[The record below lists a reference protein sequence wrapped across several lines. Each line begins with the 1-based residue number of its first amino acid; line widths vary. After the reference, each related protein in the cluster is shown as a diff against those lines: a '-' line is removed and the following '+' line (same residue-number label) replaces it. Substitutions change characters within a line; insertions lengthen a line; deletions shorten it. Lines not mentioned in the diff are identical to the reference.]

1 VAPKA
6 GRGGLRV
13 ALTTLG
19 CRLNAFETDAMSRM
33 AQEAGHT
40 IVDFDGPADV
50 VVVNTCTITAE
61 ADADSRQRVRQATR
75 RSPGAQV
82 VVTGCYA
89 NAAPAALQALPGVAL
104 VLGNLEKERWLE
116 LLGARS
122 GERVDVVVSDLTRH
136 RRMARLR
143 PDNDPR
149 RSRALLKIQDGCDY
163 RCSFCV
169 VPAVRGRS
177 VSLPR
182 STIAAQLEELVAAG
196 LPEVVLT
203 GAHLGTYGRDLGE
216 RGGLA
221 ALVEGLLPRL
231 GGARLR
237 LGSLDPHEVDERLIA
252 LIEGSEGAI
261 CRHLHLPV
269 QSGDD
274 EVLRRMRRAHTSA
287 DLAAL
292 VPRLVAAIPGI
303 SIGTDVIAGFPG
315 ESEAAFER
323 TFALLEALP
332 IAYMHVFPYS
342 RRAGTAAAE
351 MDAQVPAATRAAR
364 CGRLRALSRRKAA
377 ALRASMVGQALSVV
391 VQRQRE
397 RLSGRLIGLT
407 DNYVEVLFDGDD
419 ALLGAA
425 AAVRIVEAGEARA
438 LGRLIGR

>member
-1 VAPKA
+1 
-6 GRGGLRV
+6 
-13 ALTTLG
+13 LG

-40 IVDFDGPADV
+40 IVDFDAPADV

-89 NAAPAALQALPGVAL
+89 NAAPAALQGLPGVAL
-104 VLGNLEKERWLE
+104 VLGNAEKERWLD
-116 LLGARS
+116 LLGERS
-122 GERVDVVVSDLTRH
+122 TERVDVVVSDLTRH
-136 RRMARLR
+136 RRMARLQ

-177 VSLPR
+177 VSLPA
-182 STIAAQLEELVAAG
+182 STIAAQLDELVAAG

-216 RGGLA
+216 RGGIA
-221 ALVEGLLPRL
+221 ALIELLLPRL

-237 LGSLDPHEVDERLIA
+237 LGSLDPHEVDEGLIA
-252 LIEGSEGAI
+252 LMAGRGGAI

-274 EVLRRMRRAHTSA
+274 GVLRRMRRAHTSA

-315 ESEAAFER
+315 ESAAAFER

-351 MDAQVPAATRAAR
+351 MDAQVPAGERAER
-364 CGRLRALSRRKAA
+364 CRRLRALSTAKAA
-377 ALRASMVGQALSVV
+377 ELRASMVGERAAVV

-397 RLSGRLIGLT
+397 RRSGRLIGLT

-425 AAVRIVEAGEARA
+425 ASVTIVEAGEARA
-438 LGRLIGR
+438 LGLLAREGG